1 MEFRRPLHRE
11 SNFVKAFFPGRA
23 AGGALLAV
31 MVLILAGCGRDAAAP
46 LEPFPPFYP
55 EAQLFEKAIRLTKS
69 PPLPYRITGL
79 TVPHHLL
86 AADLIAEA
94 FAMAAGQD
102 YRRIIILSPDHFSRS
117 PTPFAVSIRNFQ
129 TVMGEVAID
138 IDAVARVRENPL
150 VSASNL
156 FSHEHGVRALLPFV
170 AHYFPH
176 ARVVAVAI
184 HRDSQ
189 PPQWDSL
196 AQTLAPLL
204 TPGTLLLQSTDF
216 SHYLPWAQARRYDR
230 ETLRVLSAGD
240 ASGVAG
246 LSQPQHLDS
255 RGAQYLQLRLQ
266 KKVHQ
271 AGCVVVASRNSQEY
285 TAQPLNSTTS
295 YLVQVY
301 SPENFFIRGVRRFW
315 FAGDTFFGRYLA
327 DKLDRRSWREGL
339 VNRVRQLTGG
349 APLIVNLEGV
359 MMGACP
365 ENPGPLTLCMAAR
378 PSLDM
383 LKELN
388 VVAVSLANN
397 HSHDCGDL
405 AFRTMERLLTSAGIT
420 VLANRSVTDLG
431 PFRLAALTDLDN
443 RPEPARALLR
453 DADLDLFTPIK
464 PDKPRFVF
472 MHWGEE
478 FRATPGLREQA
489 LAARL
494 KARGVELIIGSHP
507 HRAGALTG
515 DRTQCLAYSLGNF
528 IFDQRRPE
536 VSGALLE
543 VIFFPQGTYFLR
555 LHPLGNLYGEIF
567 SVKPGAGLTDHL
579 TKGRRYGLGRESA
592 TCLNSVMLHT
602 LYGNYFAR
610 LSQEL
615 F

>member
-1 MEFRRPLHRE
+1 MEFRQLSHRE
-11 SNFVKAFFPGRA
+11 GNLLKAFFQGRV

-31 MVLILAGCGRDAAAP
+31 ILLILAGCGQDAAAP

-55 EAQLFEKAIRLTKS
+55 EAQPFQRAIRLTKS
-69 PPLPYRITGL
+69 PPLPHRITGL

-94 FAMAAGQD
+94 FALASRQD
-102 YRRIIILSPDHFSRS
+102 YQRIIILSPDHFGRS
-117 PTPFAVSIRNFQ
+117 PTPCAVSIRNFQ

-138 IDAVARVRENPL
+138 AAAVDRLRENPL

-170 AHYFPH
+170 AHYFPR

-189 PPQWDSL
+189 PAQWDCL

-216 SHYLPWAQARRYDR
+216 SHYLPWPQARQYDQ

-240 ASGVAG
+240 PGAVVG
-246 LSQPQHLDS
+246 LTQPQHLDS

-266 KKVHQ
+266 KQVHQ
-271 AGCVVVASRNSQEY
+271 AGGAVAASRNSQEY
-285 TAQPLNSTTS
+285 TAQPLHSTTS

-301 SPENFFIRGVRRFW
+301 SPENIPIIPIISISGVQRFY

-327 DKLDRRSWREGL
+327 GRLTRRSWREGL
-339 VNRVRQLTGG
+339 VNRVRQLTAG

-359 MMGACP
+359 MMAACP
-365 ENPGPLTLCMAAR
+365 ENPGPLKLCMAAR
-378 PSLDM
+378 PTLDI

-397 HSHDCGDL
+397 HSHDFGDL
-405 AFRTMERLLTSAGIT
+405 SFRTMQRLLTSAGIT
-420 VLANRSVTDLG
+420 VLANRTVKDLG

-443 RPEPARALLR
+443 RQEPSRALLG
-453 DADLDLFTPIK
+453 DADLNLFKPIK
-464 PDKPRFVF
+464 PDKPRFAFV
-472 MHWGEE
+472 HWGEE
-478 FRATPGLREQA
+478 FRAGPGPREQA

-494 KARGVELIIGSHP
+494 GERGVELIIGSHP

-515 DRTQCLAYSLGNF
+515 DRTQCLAFSLGNF
-528 IFDQRRPE
+528 IFDQRRPG

-555 LHPLGNLYGEIF
+555 LIPVGNLYGETF
-567 SVKPGAGLTDHL
+567 SVKPGAALTDQAA
-579 TKGRRYGLGRESA
+579 KGRLYGLGQESIPY
-592 TCLNSVMLHT
+592 LNEQPDRR
-602 LYGNYFAR
+602 F
-610 LSQEL
+610 
-615 F
+615 